1 MARFI
6 TKRQKYLL
14 TLWMF
19 KYYPVVGSFIMWLYV
34 GLLTFDNHLIFEHN
48 ITSDSFIGMVC
59 LLFLMINF
67 VLIFVSDILNFCWLH
82 RAMFVYMGIV
92 GSCISYEYF
101 IGVGNLLLPSRVIV
115 FILGIILLLYMIL
128 HWKVFNKSC
137 NIRSKCYDRFN

>member
-67 VLIFVSDILNFCWLH
+67 VLIFVSD
-82 RAMFVYMGIV
+82 
-92 GSCISYEYF
+92 
-101 IGVGNLLLPSRVIV
+101 V
-115 FILGIILLLYMIL
+115 FKLY
-128 HWKVFNKSC
+128 
-137 NIRSKCYDRFN
+137 

>member
-67 VLIFVSDILNFCWLH
+67 VLIFVSDVLKLFRLP
-82 RAMFVYMGIV
+82 RAMFVYIGLV
-92 GSCISYEYF
+92 ESCISYEYF
-101 IGVGNLLLPSRVIV
+101 IGFENLLLLSRVIV
-115 FILGIILLLYMIL
+115 FLLEIILVLYMIL
-128 HWKVFNKSC
+128 YGKRFNKSY
-137 NIRSKCYDRFN
+137 NIRSRCYDRFN

>member
-1 MARFI
+1 MARLI
-6 TKRQKYLL
+6 TKRQEYLL

-34 GLLTFDNHLIFEHN
+34 GLLIFDNHLIFEHN

-67 VLIFVSDILNFCWLH
+67 VLIFVSDLLKFCWLH
-82 RAMFVYMGIV
+82 RPMFAYMGLV

-101 IGVGNLLLPSRVIV
+101 IGFGSLLLLSRIIV
-115 FILGIILLLYMIL
+115 FILGIVLLIYMII
-128 HWKVFNKSC
+128 HWRGFRRSY
-137 NIRSKCYDRFN
+137 NIRSRCYDRFN